1 MIYPVALAGRPVVAS
16 AAMDIPRQH
25 TIREANHRI
34 LDPFTDEKL
43 ATLGRALRLTPGTT
57 ILDLACGTGEMLS
70 TWARDHGTVGTGVD
84 KSSVFVGRA
93 RERAGELGVEV
104 TFLNDDASGFALE
117 EPVDVAACLGATWIG
132 DGVVGTLELLE
143 RSLRPGG
150 IALVG
155 EPFWR
160 EDPPDDAAVRG
171 SGAPSRDRFLSLPGL
186 VSQFRDAG
194 WDLVEMVLA
203 DEDSWDRYVAAQ
215 WLTTRQWLDAN
226 PTDELATELRA
237 ELDTAPLDYVTY
249 QRRYLGWGV
258 FALMR

>member
-1 MIYPVALAGRPVVAS
+1 
-16 AAMDIPRQH
+16 MDIPRQH
-25 TIREANHRI
+25 TIREAHHRI

-43 ATLGRALRLTPGTT
+43 ATLGRALRLARGSTV
-57 ILDLACGTGEMLS
+57 LDLACGTGEMLS

-93 RERAGELGVEV
+93 RERAAALGVEV
-104 TFLNDDASGFALE
+104 RFVNDDASGYVAE
-117 EPVDVAACLGATWIG
+117 QPVDVAACVGASWIG
-132 DGVVGTLELLE
+132 GGVVGTLDLLE
-143 RSLRPGG
+143 RSLKPGG
-150 IALVG
+150 LALLG

-160 EDPPDDAAVRG
+160 EDPPDDAAVQG
-171 SGAPSRDRFLSLPGL
+171 SGAPTRELFRSLPGL
-186 VSQFRDAG
+186 VASFGENG

-226 PTDELATELRA
+226 PADELATEMRA
-237 ELDTAPLDYVTY
+237 ELDAAPLAYVTY

-258 FALMR
+258 FALMKRPS